1 MRFRCGN
8 ALLVCLL
15 SGAVHAQAIED
26 SEWLERSRAI
36 LEQSVES
43 APPDWLRAESTD
55 AALDAAQEIADRS
68 RGRDVRIGESSAPGR
83 ILIFAS
89 FSIPD
94 ATLKGLL
101 LQATEQNVV
110 LVLRGVPKGSTVP
123 GTVARL
129 KRILPGDAI
138 PHVMLDPTLFRRFAV
153 ERVPTFALERGP
165 GQEPVIARGAVTS
178 EWVRRMAAN
187 VQTGQ
192 EDLGRRAEDYAIAEM
207 DLIEEMQQ
215 RLALVDFEARR
226 REAIE
231 QFWSKHGDNFVD
243 LPDAKERRELLI
255 DPSVRVTEDV
265 EDADGSVLVSAGQT
279 FNPLTWVPLS
289 KTIVVFRGTDP
300 RQVSKAQELARDA
313 RIGGRGVILLTTAIQ
328 TDRGWQHLSELERAL
343 SGAVYLL
350 PQSLVERFHLAR
362 IPATVVSRGQRLLV
376 TEVPVG
382 VPQ

>member
-1 MRFRCGN
+1 
-8 ALLVCLL
+8 
-15 SGAVHAQAIED
+15 VHAQAVED

-36 LEQSVES
+36 LEESVES
-43 APPDWLRAESTD
+43 APPEWLRAESTD
-55 AALDAAQEIADRS
+55 AALDAAREIAERS
-68 RGRDVRIGESSAPGR
+68 RGRDVRTGESTAPGR

-89 FSIPD
+89 FSIPEV
-94 ATLKGLL
+94 TLKGLL
-101 LQATEQNVV
+101 LQATERNVV

-129 KRILPGDAI
+129 KRLLAGDAI

-165 GQEPVIARGAVTS
+165 GQKPVIARGAVTS
-178 EWVRRMAAN
+178 EWVRRMAAR
-187 VQTGQ
+187 VQTGD
-192 EDLGRRAEDYAIAEM
+192 EDLGRRAEDYAIAET

-231 QFWSKHGDNFVD
+231 QFWSKHGDHFVD

-265 EDADGSVLVSAGQT
+265 DDADGTVLVSAGQT
-279 FNPLTWVPLS
+279 FNPLAWVPLS

-313 RIGGRGVILLTTAIQ
+313 RVGGRGVILLTTAIQ
-328 TDRGWQHLSELERAL
+328 TDRGWQHLSELERTL
-343 SGAVYLL
+343 SGAVYVL
-350 PQSLVERFHLAR
+350 PPSLVERFHLAR
-362 IPATVVSRGQRLLV
+362 VPATIVSRGQRLLV

-382 VPQ
+382 GPQ

>member
-8 ALLVCLL
+8 ALLVCLV

-36 LEQSVES
+36 LERSVES

-55 AALDAAQEIADRS
+55 AALEAAQEIADRS
-68 RGRDVRIGESSAPGR
+68 RGGDRRTGESTASGR
-83 ILIFAS
+83 MLIFAS

-101 LQATEQNVV
+101 LQATDQNVV

-129 KRILPGDAI
+129 KRVLPGDAI

-153 ERVPTFALERGP
+153 ERVPTFALERGS
-165 GQEPVIARGAVTS
+165 GQKPIIARGAVTS
-178 EWVRRMAAN
+178 DWVRRMAAS
-187 VQTGQ
+187 VQIGH
-192 EDLGRRAEDYAIAEM
+192 EDLGRRAEDYAIAET

-231 QFWSKHGDNFVD
+231 QFWSKHGGNFVD

-265 EDADGSVLVSAGQT
+265 EDADGSVLVRAGQT

-289 KTIVVFRGTDP
+289 KTIIVFRGTDP
-300 RQVSKAQELARDA
+300 QQVSKAQELARAA

-328 TDRGWQHLSELERAL
+328 TDRGWEHLSELERAL
-343 SGAVYLL
+343 TGAVYLL
-350 PQSLVERFHLAR
+350 PQALVERFHLAR
-362 IPATVVSRGQRLLV
+362 IPATVVSRGQQLLV

>member
-8 ALLVCLL
+8 GFLVCLL
-15 SGAVHAQAIED
+15 SGAVHAQAVED
-26 SEWLERSRAI
+26 SEWLQRSRAI
-36 LEQSVES
+36 LEESVES
-43 APPDWLRAESTD
+43 APPEWLRAGSTD
-55 AALDAAQEIADRS
+55 AALDAAREIADRS
-68 RGRDVRIGESSAPGR
+68 TERDARTGESTSPGR

-89 FSIPD
+89 FSIPEV
-94 ATLKGLL
+94 TLKGLL
-101 LQATEQNVV
+101 LQATERNVV

-123 GTVARL
+123 GTVSRL
-129 KRILPGDAI
+129 KRLLPGDAI

-153 ERVPTFALERGP
+153 ERVPTFALQRSP
-165 GQEPVIARGAVTS
+165 DQKPVTARGAVTS

-187 VQTGQ
+187 VQTGH
-192 EDLGRRAEDYAIAEM
+192 EDLGRRAEDYAIAEV

-215 RLALVDFEARR
+215 RLALIDFEARR

-231 QFWSKHGDNFVD
+231 QFWSKHGDHFVE

-265 EDADGSVLVSAGQT
+265 EDADGTVLVSAGQT
-279 FNPLTWVPLS
+279 FNPLAWVPLS

-328 TDRGWQHLSELERAL
+328 TDRGWQHLSELERTL
-343 SGAVYLL
+343 SGAVYVL
-350 PQSLVERFHLAR
+350 PQSLVDRFHLAR

-376 TEVPVG
+376 TEIPLG